1 MQDLLNNTPFKTWV
15 IFQTYPPL
23 TRMGRRIEPL
33 AVWMQEYYGGIP
45 AKHPTPK
52 TKAYERTLA
61 DLRADRME
69 QLIPLVDV
77 AWEGFQEWRARLR
90 ANIQK
95 EKARAKR

>member
-52 TKAYERTLA
+52 TKA
-61 DLRADRME
+61 
-69 QLIPLVDV
+69 
-77 AWEGFQEWRARLR
+77 
-90 ANIQK
+90 
-95 EKARAKR
+95 